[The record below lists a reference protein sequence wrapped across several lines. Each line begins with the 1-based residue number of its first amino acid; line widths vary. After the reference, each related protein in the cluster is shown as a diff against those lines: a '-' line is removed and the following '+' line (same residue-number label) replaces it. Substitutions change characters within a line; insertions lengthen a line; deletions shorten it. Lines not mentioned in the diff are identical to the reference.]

1 MVFMQTQTPK
11 TYYTPEEYLQLE
23 ETSESKNEY
32 RDGEIVSMPAGTTNH
47 NEIAGNFYA
56 NFKLTMR
63 GKNYKIYMGDVKLW
77 IQRYR
82 IYTYPDVMVISGKPI
97 YEGNGTTQV
106 TNPSIIVQVL
116 SNSTQNYD
124 RTNKFRFYRSIP
136 ELQEYIM
143 IDQYEYLV
151 EQFTKNANGQ
161 WVLTEY
167 ESVDA
172 ILSLQSIDFQISF
185 SDIYEGVSLE
195 TEE

>member
-1 MVFMQTQTPK
+1 MQTQTPK

-32 RDGEIVSMPAGTTNH
+32 RDGEIVSMPGGTTNH

-106 TNPSIIVQVL
+106 TNPSIIVEVL

-151 EQFTKNANGQ
+151 EQFNKNANGQ

-185 SDIYEGVSLE
+185 SDIYQGVSLE